1 MGEYNGA
8 ASRYNVMRDTPP
20 GAGFPAICHG
30 QLSVSQVIRRAMI
43 FAFFKALG
51 DLGSPRF
58 RAVLWQTVGLSL
70 GTAVILWAG
79 ISWLLFNTQFIGNIP
94 LIGSGLE
101 TFADIFGSIAAFF
114 LMILLLPAFL
124 SLYASFFIE
133 TICQAVEARHY
144 PQLVPPRKQGIGEA
158 IWVGVKF
165 GILLIVLNLLL
176 LVLLIFP
183 PVYFIAGWAVNSYL
197 LGWGYLEMV
206 GSRRM
211 TPAELREFRLKHRGS
226 IYCAGLVFALI
237 ASVPAL
243 NLLLPLFGT
252 AMILH
257 VLERLRLEPRTT
269 NRVITDI

>member
-1 MGEYNGA
+1 MAGFA
-8 ASRYNVMRDTPP
+8 ALLTALFPALFHGQP
-20 GAGFPAICHG
+20 GAP
-30 QLSVSQVIRRAMI
+30 QVRLRTMI
-43 FAFFKALG
+43 SAFFKALG

-94 LIGSGLE
+94 WIGSGLD
-101 TFADIFGSIAAFF
+101 TFADIFGSIAAFL

-124 SLYASFFIE
+124 GLYASFFIE
-133 TICQAVEARHY
+133 TICRAVEARHY
-144 PQLVPPRKQGIGEA
+144 TQLAPPREQGIGEA

-176 LVLLIFP
+176 LVFLIFP
-183 PVYFIAGWAVNSYL
+183 PVYFIVGWAVNGYL
-197 LGWGYLEMV
+197 LGREYLEMV
-206 GSRRM
+206 GFRRM

-226 IYCAGLVFALI
+226 IYFAGLVFALI
-237 ASVPAL
+237 ASVPVL

-257 VLERLRLEPRTT
+257 VFERLRPGGAL
-269 NRVITDI
+269 